1 MHFRGEHLD
10 VSQRLFFRLWRSAR
24 KNVTWRTRV
33 PNRPPLMQM
42 RKCSRGDPTE
52 SDHFSLLMRGHN
64 WPSRHRMRKCLLFA
78 HMGWWSTALWTART
92 TWTRRLGRSLT
103 LWCITL
109 VGILVN
115 YRVSQKN
122 CFCQNWPWQIFLL
135 MIRNPLSFFMT
146 NAGNSFCNSYI
157 DYLPGLHI

>member
-1 MHFRGEHLD
+1 MPKGPILYLSSFK
-10 VSQRLFFRLWRSAR
+10 S
-24 KNVTWRTRV
+24 
-33 PNRPPLMQM
+33 
-42 RKCSRGDPTE
+42 
-52 SDHFSLLMRGHN
+52 N
-64 WPSRHRMRKCLLFA
+64 WPRNNSLPASFEMVISNQQQILQFCTDNCITLMLSENLSIGYHTCLLFA
-78 HMGWWSTALWTART
+78 HVGWWSTALWTART